1 VSWSAVLL
9 ALVGMLGVEIGL
21 RLTNTCGEKLL
32 STDERDFIKA
42 LKASVRRTSVQVPD
56 QAQNN

>member
-1 VSWSAVLL
+1 
-9 ALVGMLGVEIGL
+9 MLGVEIGL